1 MLTGKDQ
8 LILVALQIPND
19 LGTVLSKVQDCAN
32 PVFHKRLQPIR
43 EKGVKIHCI
52 DRKTLLLLILPKKN
66 ISYWFHEK
74 IFHLYHHY
82 LPFQQTKKQSVE
94 VLVASLWKHR
104 ISWLLWK
111 AGLHL
116 QDHWGPKQHKIDDEY
131 SNFLHWILLVNWWY
145 LVLYHKRGQ
154 KL

>member
-43 EKGVKIHCI
+43 EKGMKFHCI
-52 DRKTLLLLILPKKN
+52 DRKKLLPLILPKKYIYFVLISRKN
-66 ISYWFHEK
+66 IPSK
-74 IFHLYHHY
+74 PSY

-111 AGLHL
+111 AELHL
-116 QDHWGPKQHKIDDEY
+116 QDH
-131 SNFLHWILLVNWWY
+131 
-145 LVLYHKRGQ
+145 
-154 KL
+154 

>member
-52 DRKTLLLLILPKKN
+52 DRKTLLLLILPKKKYFVLISRKN
-66 ISYWFHEK
+66 IPS
-74 IFHLYHHY
+74 I
-82 LPFQQTKKQSVE
+82 P
-94 VLVASLWKHR
+94 SLLT
-104 ISWLLWK
+104 IP
-111 AGLHL
+111 AN
-116 QDHWGPKQHKIDDEY
+116 EET
-131 SNFLHWILLVNWWY
+131 VC
-145 LVLYHKRGQ
+145 
-154 KL
+154 